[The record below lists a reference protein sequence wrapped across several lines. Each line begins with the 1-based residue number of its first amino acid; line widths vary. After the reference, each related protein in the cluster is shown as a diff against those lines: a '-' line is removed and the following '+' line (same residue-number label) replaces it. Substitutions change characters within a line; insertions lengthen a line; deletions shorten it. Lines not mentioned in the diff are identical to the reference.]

1 MDSRTSGGGGSREWT
16 VEQVGEG
23 AAGSG
28 QYNKWG
34 RGQQGVDS
42 ITCTSGGGGSRKW
55 TLEQVGERAAG
66 SGQ

>member
-1 MDSRTSGGGGSREWT
+1 MDNRTSGGGGSREWT

-42 ITCTSGGGGSRKW
+42 RTSGGGGSREW
-55 TLEQVGERAAG
+55 TV
-66 SGQ
+66 